1 MPDQKGIIQ
10 DNVQPVM
17 IRAAGAGQPSHTMGL
32 PIANLA
38 IRGQVITLVGNVLIV
53 TVQAIGDLIMIHR
66 QIAADATIH
75 QMTKTTRN
83 LCRNAPIVMIVMIGM
98 IK

>member
-1 MPDQKGIIQ
+1 MRGQKGITA
-10 DNVQPVM
+10 DNVPLATTQ
-17 IRAAGAGQPSHTMGL
+17 AAGAGQHSRTMGL

-38 IRGQVITLVGNVLIV
+38 IRGQVNTLVGNVLIV
-53 TVQAIGDLIMIHR
+53 TVQAIGDLIITHR

-83 LCRNAPIVMIVMIGM
+83 LYRNVPIVIIVTIGM